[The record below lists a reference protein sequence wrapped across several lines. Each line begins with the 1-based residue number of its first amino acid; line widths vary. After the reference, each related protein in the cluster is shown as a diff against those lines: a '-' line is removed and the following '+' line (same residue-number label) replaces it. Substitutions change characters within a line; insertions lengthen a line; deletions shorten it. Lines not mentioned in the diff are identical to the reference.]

1 MALFTRIRSVFVMI
15 ALSSPLLL
23 AGCVSVPDSIKG
35 ASQNIEQNFARVH
48 ASPQS
53 FVGWEA
59 RFGGTVVNVVN
70 QKEGTMLEIAVSPLD
85 EGARPVLG
93 SSSEGRLIAKTPLFL
108 DPVDFKNRLVTVVGK
123 ITGSID
129 GKIGQTPYTYVTM
142 DINGYQRW
150 RLAQQVILPP
160 QPGPWGYGPG
170 PGWHG
175 HGWGPYWGP
184 GWGWY
189 NPGPAQIHTYVTQ

>member
-1 MALFTRIRSVFVMI
+1 MSLYTRICKVMSAI

-23 AGCVSVPDSIKG
+23 TGCVSVPDSVKG
-35 ASQNIEQNFARVH
+35 SSQNIEQNFMQVH
-48 ASPQS
+48 AAPQS
-53 FVGWEA
+53 YQGWEA

-70 QKEGTMLEIAVSPLD
+70 QKEGTMLEIAVTPLD
-85 EGARPVLG
+85 DGARPILG
-93 SSSEGRLIAKTPLFL
+93 SPSQGRLIAKTPLFL

-123 ITGSID
+123 ITGSVD

-142 DINGYQRW
+142 DVSGYQRW
-150 RLAQQVILPP
+150 RIEQQVILPP

-170 PGWHG
+170 PGWRG

-189 NPGPAQIHTYVTQ
+189 NPGPAQIQTYVTQ